1 VVEVFELFI
10 LLLAD
15 DVVLLAETPVGLQN
29 QLNSLYNAAT
39 QLCLKVNL
47 DKSNI
52 VVFRNGGYLG
62 MREKWF
68 FQGSVMPV
76 VNAYKY
82 LGIYFST
89 RLSFVAVCKLIY
101 IASKAKRALL
111 LISQR
116 LRMYN
121 NYSLPVYFQLFD
133 MQVQPILQY
142 GAEIWG
148 LDDAAQCCEKVHL
161 FALKKFLCVG
171 RRTPNDFVYKE
182 LDRYPITINFVVR
195 CIKYWMKLLRMTNE
209 RIPKKAY
216 NMLLNLDERGK
227 VNWVTKV
234 RECLFVF
241 GFGVVW
247 LNQMLGDENHFV
259 RVFKQRLIDC
269 KWQNIDG
276 HIHESDRFLT
286 YSTFSGMRGSVPVY
300 LELDLDRH
308 LKFILTKFRF
318 GISELNTH
326 FYRYRNFLDVNLK
339 CPLCNYFEEN
349 EIHFVLTCPRLATL
363 RKQLIPLKYYRVP
376 NAFHFSLL
384 MASRNRNTVKN
395 LAIYLYRAFKFRQI
409 VIDI

>member
-1 VVEVFELFI
+1 
-10 LLLAD
+10 
-15 DVVLLAETPVGLQN
+15 
-29 QLNSLYNAAT
+29 
-39 QLCLKVNL
+39 
-47 DKSNI
+47 
-52 VVFRNGGYLG
+52 
-62 MREKWF
+62 
-68 FQGSVMPV
+68 
-76 VNAYKY
+76 
-82 LGIYFST
+82 
-89 RLSFVAVCKLIY
+89 
-101 IASKAKRALL
+101 
-111 LISQR
+111 
-116 LRMYN
+116 
-121 NYSLPVYFQLFD
+121 

-142 GAEIWG
+142 GAELWG

-161 FALKKFLCVG
+161 FALKKFLCVS

-195 CIKYWMKLLRMTNE
+195 CMKYWMKLLRMTNE

-247 LNQMLGDENHFV
+247 LNQEVGDENLFM

-269 KWQNIDG
+269 KWQNIVG
-276 HIHESDRFLT
+276 HINDSDRFSL
-286 YSTFSGMRGSVPVY
+286 YSTFSGIRGSVPVY
-300 LELDLDRH
+300 LELDFLDRH

-326 FYRYRNFLDVNLK
+326 FYRYRNCTDVNLK
-339 CPLCNYFEEN
+339 CPLCMYFEEN
-349 EIHFVLTCPRLATL
+349 EIHFVLTCPGLATL

-395 LAIYLYRAFKFRQI
+395 LSIYLYRAFKIRQI
-409 VIDI
+409 LIGT